1 MHKYFTLSEF
11 NRLMINDILIYLIP
25 LLSITAWQFSNASI
39 VFLTSTYSIGFILFS
54 KLSGYLIDRHNSR
67 IIPIYAYIFNV
78 LLHILFFMFVMFHA
92 TSFIQIFMFILLLSL
107 TSSLLEINTSVF
119 IPDYFNKN
127 LASVNSTIQFVRSI
141 VNFISPIIV
150 FTLSTHVII
159 AFTILITL
167 QILNLCLYML
177 IFRKTAYR
185 QVTAVHHH
193 SESNRINAFKYIF
206 SNKNLSLIILVTI
219 GINFSMTILANTI
232 VIYIIR
238 DLHIDSKVSG
248 IIISLLSIGA
258 ILGALIPTWILK
270 RYSLKKSIGIVNL
283 LLSLP
288 FILILFDAYL
298 FFVGVFLGYLCR
310 SFGSVL
316 RTTMQY
322 QIIPAHIRGKVNST
336 IYLFTWGTIPIA
348 GYTASVLL
356 HWMSLHTL
364 YTIITIV
371 FILANSL
378 FLLSEKMTITSRND
392 RG

>member
-11 NRLMINDILIYLIP
+11 NRLMMNDILIYLIP
-25 LLSITAWQFSNASI
+25 LLSIMVWQFSNASI

-67 IIPIYAYIFNV
+67 IVPIYAYIFNILIHV
-78 LLHILFFMFVMFHA
+78 LFLVFVMFHT
-92 TSFIQIFMFILLLSL
+92 TSFTQIVIFILLLSL

-119 IPDYFNKN
+119 IPDYFSKN
-127 LASVNSTIQFVRSI
+127 LASVNSTIQFVRSV

-150 FTLSTHVII
+150 FTLSAHVII

-167 QILNLCLYML
+167 QILNLCLYIL
-177 IFRKTAYR
+177 IFRQTANNKNI
-185 QVTAVHHH
+185 AVHHR
-193 SESNRINAFKYIF
+193 SESHQMNAFKYIF
-206 SNKNLSLIILVTI
+206 SNKNLLLVILVTM

-248 IIISLLSIGA
+248 VLIGLLSIGA

-270 RYSLKKSIGIVNL
+270 RYSFKKSIGIINL

-288 FILILFDAYL
+288 FILILFDTYF

-348 GYTASVLL
+348 GYTASALL

-364 YTIITIV
+364 YLIITIV

-378 FLLSEKMTITSRND
+378 FLLSEKVTIISRNETS
-392 RG
+392 